1 MTARAMDGKKTG
13 ADIRREVAEGVK
25 VMVERGL
32 RPPGLA
38 VVLVGENQASRVY
51 VNSKVKACAEA
62 GVYSEKIEMPADT
75 TTGDVLQVVHDLNAR
90 SDIDGILVQLP
101 LPPQV
106 DEGAVLLAIDPGKDV
121 DGFHPVNVGKLV
133 LDQPSFEPC
142 TPAGIMELLRR
153 YRVELEGRSAVVVG
167 RSHIVGKPMAL
178 MLLREHAT
186 VTICHSR
193 TRDLAAVCKKA
204 DVLVAAVGR
213 KGLIT
218 EEHIKPGAVVVD
230 VGMNRV
236 TDLEEAGRFFNDDPD
251 RLRIVREKGGS
262 LVGDV
267 VPAAMWGK
275 ASLYT
280 PVPGGVGPL
289 TIAML
294 LANTLKSARTR
305 LGVGS

>member
-1 MTARAMDGKKTG
+1 MAW
-13 ADIRREVAEGVK
+13 
-25 VMVERGL
+25 
-32 RPPGLA
+32 
-38 VVLVGENQASRVY
+38 
-51 VNSKVKACAEA
+51 NS
-62 GVYSEKIEMPADT
+62 
-75 TTGDVLQVVHDLNAR
+75 
-90 SDIDGILVQLP
+90 
-101 LPPQV
+101 
-106 DEGAVLLAIDPGKDV
+106 
-121 DGFHPVNVGKLV
+121 
-133 LDQPSFEPC
+133 
-142 TPAGIMELLRR
+142 
-153 YRVELEGRSAVVVG
+153 EGRSAVVVG

-193 TRDLAAVCKKA
+193 TKDLAAVCREA

-218 EEHIKPGAVVVD
+218 EDHIKPGAVVVD
-230 VGMNRV
+230 VGMNRI
-236 TDLEEAGRFFNDDPD
+236 TDLEEAGRFFNNDPG
-251 RLRIVREKGGS
+251 RLRIVREKGGT

-267 VPAAMWGK
+267 VPAAMWEK

-294 LANTLKSARTR
+294 LANTLRSARTR